1 MHDFSL
7 FSHRSRSGKA
17 AKQNTKTFMMNCKSN
32 LWKNVCSPGLHEFL
46 MPAAHYNIK
55 TEIGIVLWRGEKQTS
70 KKCWENVSR
79 HRKENLNLNIL
90 SFSRVLFAI
99 WESGVGRKFGG
110 LKNIFWQ
117 IKLIFF
123 VQQVFRYFRRKI
135 SCSPWFIF
143 MQEVFRYFRKK
154 IKFF

>member
-55 TEIGIVLWRGEKQTS
+55 TEIGIVLWRREKQTS
-70 KKCWENVSR
+70 KKCWENVSK

-90 SFSRVLFAI
+90 GFVRVLFAI
-99 WESGVGRKFGG
+99 WESGVNRR
-110 LKNIFWQ
+110 LWVVQ
-117 IKLIFF
+117 ISLRHFF
-123 VQQVFRYFRRKI
+123 VQQVFSNRTAHRT
-135 SCSPWFIF
+135 IF
-143 MQEVFRYFRKK
+143 VESWKRFKSDITANQPHLSK
-154 IKFF
+154 